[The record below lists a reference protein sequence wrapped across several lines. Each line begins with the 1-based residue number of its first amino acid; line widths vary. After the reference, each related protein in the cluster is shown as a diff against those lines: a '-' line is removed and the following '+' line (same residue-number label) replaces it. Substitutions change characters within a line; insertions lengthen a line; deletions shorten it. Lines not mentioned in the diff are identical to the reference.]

1 MYHSHASNINIISVL
16 LLGVSDIWTGN
27 DSLGS
32 KEKSLSSDYKD
43 GEAWQQPFKC
53 LAITRHNDDGIID
66 GGVKVWEMDDDSSL
80 SDYFNPTV
88 SGRQV
93 VTSNGPVQKTIASG
107 ATNIDTD
114 PILAS
119 EGTNNNLAFNWNYG
133 NNGARVV
140 LTDVGKYSGTLS
152 AIDENDDDTHGLGNT
167 FDFLYSEWTHDASI
181 LQPDCHG
188 AGCAVQGT
196 DYGDSE

>member
-1 MYHSHASNINIISVL
+1 M
-16 LLGVSDIWTGN
+16 SDIWTGN

-80 SDYFNPTV
+80 SAYFNPTV

-167 FDFLYSEWTHDASI
+167 FDWSSWEHDASI